1 MIPFDAAAAGHAADI
16 RASLERPGRVIGAYD
31 LMIAGHARSRGLVV
45 ATGNLGKF
53 ERIEGLR
60 CEDWLAEAA

>member
-1 MIPFDAAAAGHAADI
+1 MIPFDAAAAGHAAEI
-16 RASLERPGRVIGAYD
+16 RASLEHLGRVIGAYD
-31 LMIAGHARSRGLVV
+31 LMIAGHARSRGLV
-45 ATGNLGKF
+45 ATGNLGEF